1 MNIFVEQS
9 ELQKA
14 IRLESLRKELLGLG
28 YEVVP
33 TAWLAKLDAAILKR
47 KMEGTI

>member
-14 IRLESLRKELLGLG
+14 IRLENLRKELLGLG

-47 KMEGTI
+47 GLDAR